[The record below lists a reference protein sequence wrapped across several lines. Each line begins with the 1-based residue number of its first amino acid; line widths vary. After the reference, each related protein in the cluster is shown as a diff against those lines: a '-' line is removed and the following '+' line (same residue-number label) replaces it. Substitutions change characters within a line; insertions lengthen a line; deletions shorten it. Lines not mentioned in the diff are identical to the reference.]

1 MLHFVEVI
9 LKDVFEQGRN
19 FKWAKPSRCPRC
31 GYYNVW
37 GHGFVERFFD
47 HFPSPL
53 LMKRFRCN
61 HCGCIICCR
70 PASHF
75 PRIQSTF
82 ESIKTN
88 LAYRIAHGRWLTGIP
103 PSRLRHWLANLKCK
117 VLAHFGMVHI
127 RDLLAGY
134 NELLAL
140 GHIPVSCSV

>member
-19 FKWAKPSRCPRC
+19 FKWTKPSRCPRC
-31 GYYNVW
+31 LYYTVW
-37 GHGFVERFFD
+37 GHGFVERLFD

-82 ESIKTN
+82 GTIKTC
-88 LAYRIAHGRWLTGIP
+88 LAHRIKHGRWLTGIP
-103 PSRLRHWLANLKCK
+103 PSRLRHWLANLKRK
-117 VLAHFGMVHI
+117 VIAHLGTVNI
-127 RDLLAGY
+127 RNLMTGY
-134 NELLAL
+134 EELLVL
-140 GHIPVSCSV
+140 GHIPVSCPV